1 MMRRRPGGVL
11 SAGIVVGAA
20 LGLAGCGFGAG
31 GPATSTPTT
40 AVATPTTVPNPATKL
55 ATDACQEFK
64 AAEANPN
71 PSVGYTNL
79 FTADAEADS
88 AGKLAAAYS
97 SLAAALDTVKTQ
109 IQQIDQY
116 QSGNGSNVNS
126 NAATLS
132 QAQGQL
138 RGDLVAVATLCQAEG
153 L

>member
-1 MMRRRPGGVL
+1 MVRRRPGGL
-11 SAGIVVGAA
+11 IAACIVVGTG
-20 LGLAGCGFGAG
+20 LGLAGCGFGEG
-31 GPATSTPTT
+31 GPTPTT
-40 AVATPTTVPNPATKL
+40 AAARPAISTTVPNPAIKL

-71 PSVGYTNL
+71 PSTGYTDL

-88 AGKLAAAYS
+88 AGKLAGTYAN
-97 SLAAALDTVKTQ
+97 LAVALDTVKTQ

-116 QSGNGSNVNS
+116 QSGNGSNASANG
-126 NAATLS
+126 ATLS